1 MDFEVGNFDILTED
15 QAAELF
21 SGEASDEEEVKDET
35 PKDQG
40 KQTDDDEPSI
50 EEINPDDLF
59 SEDVDGEKDT
69 KDKEDT
75 TSDKDD
81 GDSPKDIYS
90 SIASS
95 LVDEG
100 IFQNLDDFKIEDIK
114 SVDEFG
120 EFFRKQIKA
129 QLDEEQRRISEALE
143 VGVEP
148 EEVQRYE
155 SSLRFLEGIT
165 ESQLSDESDKGIDLR
180 KRIIYQDYLNNG
192 ASKDKA
198 LKLMEMSFKNG
209 TDVEDAK
216 EALEGNKAYYKSS
229 YDAIIEEG
237 RKEAENEKKALKKR
251 AEDLKKAITT
261 TEEPIAG
268 LKVDKTLRQR
278 AYEVAT
284 KPVYKDPDTGRY
296 YTELQKYE
304 LEHQD
309 EFMHKLS
316 IIYAA
321 TDGFQKLDGLVKG
334 KITTETKKGLR
345 ELEDKLRGRKPA
357 PDGSFDFR
365 LGNDPESKAFRL
377 AKEIDNPMF

>member
-15 QAAELF
+15 DAAELF
-21 SGEASDEEEVKDET
+21 SGNDSGESEEEKVEKPKDKDEN
-35 PKDQG
+35 
-40 KQTDDDEPSI
+40 DENPI
-50 EEINPDDLF
+50 ENVDPDDLF
-59 SEDVDGEKDT
+59 SEDVDGKKDT
-69 KDKEDT
+69 EDKEDT
-75 TSDKDD
+75 TSDKDA

-120 EFFRKQIKA
+120 EFFKKQIKA

-148 EEVQRYE
+148 DEIQRYE

-165 ESQLSDESDKGIDLR
+165 EDQLSDESDKGIDLR

-198 LKLMEMSFKNG
+198 LRLMEASFKNG
-209 TDVEDAK
+209 TDIEDAK
-216 EALEGNKAYYKSS
+216 EALEGNRTYYKSS
-229 YDAIIEEG
+229 YDSLIEEG
-237 RKEAENEKKALKKR
+237 KKEAEKEKAALKKR

-278 AYEVAT
+278 ALEIAT

-334 KITTETKKGLR
+334 KITTETKKGLK

-365 LGNDPESKAFRL
+365 LGDDPQSKLRL
-377 AKEIDNPMF
+377 SRELDDPRF